1 MIYTHAITDS
11 LEFELTWS
19 VKSPLAPLYQRGV
32 IPPFVK
38 EPVLS
43 LSKERFGGICGECPD
58 NYQTIN
64 KSMTIKEAKSPL
76 DF

>member
-1 MIYTHAITDS
+1 MIYTHAITNS

-19 VKSPLAPLYQRGV
+19 VKSPLAPLYQRGA

-38 EPVLS
+38 G
-43 LSKERFGGICGECPD
+43 RFGGICGEYPD

-64 KSMTIKEAKSPL
+64 KSMTIILAKSLL
-76 DF
+76 DS

>member
-1 MIYTHAITDS
+1 MGRRP
-11 LEFELTWS
+11 
-19 VKSPLAPLYQRGV
+19 KRV

-64 KSMTIKEAKSPL
+64 KSMTIKEAKSLL
-76 DF
+76 DS